1 MYFGGGRMNR
11 NSELAPDA
19 VNRSRDALGVITI
32 ICVAVLPDAYNA
44 FVIWMGWVDAP
55 TGFVYGSTSLIVRS
69 IQVSSPVLL
78 IVFLTQSSWQ
88 SVGIVR
94 VRWLNDI
101 LWGCGIWLIGTYAYY
116 TAFSL
121 LPSSVFPSTEGIP
134 TLEKPTDLWGVLIL
148 LAASCA
154 NGFAEELV
162 IRGYLL
168 TRIERLLDSTW
179 SAVGI
184 TSLLFASYH
193 LYQGVG
199 SMICIGVLGLFYG
212 GAFSATRR
220 LWPLVIAHAVAD
232 FTGWLAA

>member
-1 MYFGGGRMNR
+1 MNG
-11 NSELAPDA
+11 NSALAADA
-19 VNRSRDALGVITI
+19 ANPLRDALGVITV

-44 FVIWMGWVDAP
+44 FVMWMEWVDAP
-55 TGFVYGSTSLIVRS
+55 TEFGYVATSLIVRS

-78 IVFLTQSSWQ
+78 IVFLTQSGWQ

-101 LWGCGIWLIGTYAYY
+101 LWGLGIWLFGTFAFYA
-116 TAFSL
+116 TFAL
-121 LPSSVFPSTEGIP
+121 LPSSAFPP
-134 TLEKPTDLWGVLIL
+134 TDDVSSVEKPTELFGVLVL

-162 IRGYLL
+162 VRGYLL
-168 TRIERLLDSTW
+168 SRIERLFKSTW
-179 SAVGI
+179 LAVGI

-199 SMICIGVLGLFYG
+199 SMICIGVLGLVYG
-212 GAFSATRR
+212 IAFCVSRR
-220 LWPLVIAHAVAD
+220 FWPLAVAHAVAD
-232 FTGWLAA
+232 FTGWLAS